1 MGTDIYGWVEYWHPD
16 LECWI
21 GVIKLAPLVSDRNY
35 ELFAWL
41 FGVRRRPDIPMRWQ
55 DRPLAAGRGLPAD
68 ASSEVASEYAS
79 DTARF
84 PTEYYGTTW
93 ASWREVQEID
103 WDEPIEDRI
112 VASRRDALGQKQ
124 SSGTLWWR
132 SQFVAAHADLVPAS
146 AEGLAPV
153 DSWSVEDT
161 DYQVVAMRRRDV
173 VDHRWE
179 LLFHLMEAL
188 SSRLQ
193 SADHLRLVVWFA
205 D

>member
-1 MGTDIYGWVEYWHPD
+1 MGTDIHGWVEYWHPD
-16 LECWI
+16 LERWI
-21 GVIKLAPLVSDRNY
+21 GVIKLAPLVCDRNY

-55 DRPLAAGRGLPAD
+55 DPPLAVGRGLPAD
-68 ASSEVASEYAS
+68 ASSEVASEYAT
-79 DTARF
+79 DTARL
-84 PTEYYGTTW
+84 PTEYYGATW
-93 ASWREVQEID
+93 VSWREVQTID

-124 SSGTLWWR
+124 PGGTLWWR
-132 SQFVAAHADLVPAS
+132 SQFVAAHADRVPGSPEA
-146 AEGLAPV
+146 LAPG
-153 DSWSVEDT
+153 DSWSIEDT
-161 DYQVVAMRRRDV
+161 DYEVVAMRRRDV

-179 LLFHLMEAL
+179 LLFQLMEAL

-193 SADHLRLVVWFA
+193 STDHLRLVVWFA